1 MFRACT
7 SIYSKQST
15 FLILQEELNL
25 LMKNGEL
32 DDEEDA
38 EACRQ
43 LLKTMSSHE
52 SYDGDGYPIVK

>member
-1 MFRACT
+1 
-7 SIYSKQST
+7 
-15 FLILQEELNL
+15 
-25 LMKNGEL
+25 MKNGEL
-32 DDEEDA
+32 NDEEDA